1 MKKVESGK
9 TVSVNYTGKF
19 DNGEVFDTS
28 LSEGREPL
36 HLILGQGSLIP
47 GFEKGLINMKE
58 GEKKTL
64 NIDPTEAYG
73 EYLDGLV
80 TTVTKDKLP
89 EGFKIGDV
97 LQSTGPK
104 GTINVT
110 VKEINENKVTIDANH
125 PLAGK
130 KLIFELE
137 VLKID

>member
-28 LSEGREPL
+28 LSKGREPL
-36 HLILGQGSLIP
+36 HIILGQGSLIP
-47 GFEKGLINMKE
+47 GFERGLINMKE

-89 EGFKIGDV
+89 EGFKIGDI
-97 LQSTGPK
+97 LQSNGPK

-130 KLIFELE
+130 KLIFDIE

>member
-36 HLILGQGSLIP
+36 HIILGQGSLIP

>member
-9 TVSVNYTGKF
+9 TISVHYTGKF
-19 DNGEVFDTS
+19 DNGEVFDSS

-36 HLILGQGSLIP
+36 HTILGQGSLIP
-47 GFEKGLINMKE
+47 GFEKGLLGMSE

-64 NIDPTEAYG
+64 NIEPTEAYG

-89 EGFKIGDV
+89 DGFKVGDV
-97 LQSTGPK
+97 LQSNGPK

-110 VKEINENKVTIDANH
+110 VKEVKENDVTIDANH

-130 KLIFELE
+130 KLVFDIE
-137 VLKID
+137 VLEIS

>member
-1 MKKVESGK
+1 MKKVNSGK

-36 HLILGQGSLIP
+36 HIILGQGSLIP
-47 GFEKGLINMKE
+47 GFEKGLVDMKE

-89 EGFKIGDV
+89 EGFKLGGV

-130 KLIFELE
+130 KLIFDVE
-137 VLKID
+137 VLKIN